1 MTPRLRERAVG
12 RFNRFEDFQVGREFR
27 HRFARTITEAEAIE
41 FATQCLQF
49 EPALLDREYA
59 RYLGHPDL
67 VVSPQL
73 VYTIV
78 FGLTV
83 EDLSEAGGILLG
95 ADGIRFHAAV
105 HPGDTLRAR
114 STVIAARPSSK
125 NPATGVVQWAT
136 TGFTERIGPV
146 ITFTRSNLVPRWA
159 QEGTL

>member
-1 MTPRLRERAVG
+1 MTPRLGERAG
-12 RFNRFEDFQVGREFR
+12 ARFNRFEDFQVGREFR
-27 HRFARTITEAEAIE
+27 HRFARTVTEAEAIE
-41 FATQCLQF
+41 FATQWLQF

-67 VVSPQL
+67 MVSSQL

-83 EDLSEAGGILLG
+83 EDLSEAGGVLLG
-95 ADGIRFHAAV
+95 ADRIRFHAAV

-125 NPATGVVQWAT
+125 SPTSGVVQWAT
-136 TGFTERIGPV
+136 TGFTDRTGPV
-146 ITFTRSNLVPRWA
+146 ITFTRSNLVPRSV
-159 QEGTL
+159 QEATL